1 MQVTRFKDS
10 VAVLFFVIAF
20 LSIRNY
26 NINTIKIFIFLAG
39 LFDLI
44 FVLNP
49 TYFENKVG
57 NNKPTWL
64 VVLFFIIMGYIAAT
78 QRVNRI

>member
-10 VAVLFFVIAF
+10 VAVLFFAIGF

-26 NINTIKIFIFLAG
+26 NINTIKIFMFLAG

-49 TYFENKVG
+49 EYFENKIG
-57 NNKPTWL
+57 NNKPTWF